1 MFSRFF
7 AMEND
12 VQDLEKLLCV
22 RIFYSSGMLSAVCL
36 DQGMTKLMEEEI
48 QPILV
53 PAVLEHEGISGISGG
68 DKPRLES

>member
-1 MFSRFF
+1 MVS
-7 AMEND
+7 
-12 VQDLEKLLCV
+12 EKYALFLLDD
-22 RIFYSSGMLSAVCL
+22 

-68 DKPRLES
+68 DKPRSALPHLPIFPFTPFTWLDF